1 MHGINKK
8 RSDLASWSLLIFLS
22 IIWGSSFILMKKGLL
37 AFTPAEVAGIRI
49 LSASVFLLPVS
60 LRNLKNIRKKQ
71 WQFLFISGFFGS
83 LIPAF
88 LFPLAQTRIDSGITG
103 VLNALTPLFTILL
116 GAFFFHLRFNLRI
129 ISGILIGFLGSVI
142 LILANGSGD
151 ITKIN
156 LFALFIILAT
166 LFYGLNVNII
176 KYYLS
181 DIKPIHIASISMLL
195 IGPFAF
201 LYLILFSDLQSAFL
215 EKEQGLISFFYIVLL
230 GVVGTA
236 IAMTLFNNLIK
247 LTNTVFASSV
257 TYLIP
262 VIAVIWGIIDGETLR
277 LAHYVG
283 MTAIIIGVLVAN
295 KGRKL

>member
-1 MHGINKK
+1 MYGINKN
-8 RSDLASWSLLIFLS
+8 RSDLASWFLLVFLS

-37 AFTPAEVAGIRI
+37 AFSPAEVAGIRI
-49 LSASVFLLPVS
+49 LSASVFLLPVA
-60 LRNLKNIRKKQ
+60 LRNLKNIRRKQ

-83 LIPAF
+83 LLPAF

-103 VLNALTPLFTILL
+103 ILNALTPLFTILL
-116 GAFFFHLRFNLRI
+116 GVFFFHLRLNLRI
-129 ISGILIGFLGSVI
+129 VTGIITGFLGSVI
-142 LILANGSGD
+142 LVLADGSGD
-151 ITKIN
+151 LTKIN

-176 KYYLS
+176 KYFLG
-181 DIKPIHIASISMLL
+181 DLKPVHIASVSMML

-201 LYLILFSDLQSAFL
+201 LYLILFSNMKAVVMLQD
-215 EKEQGLISFFYIVLL
+215 QGLMSLFYIVIL

-236 IAMTLFNNLIK
+236 IAMILFNNLIK

-277 LAHYVG
+277 LAHYGG
-283 MTAIIIGVLVAN
+283 MAAIIIGVLVAN
-295 KGRKL
+295 KGRNL